1 MCSGLTGHDGSGM
14 TATET
19 TVPASAALPAPL
31 PAWRRAL
38 VFGAGFGIAV
48 GPRNLDVALAK
59 SRPSGAVLKG
69 ETGIADFRMRPAA
82 EWGAELSR
90 FLAAHGES
98 RLAATVLL
106 PRDEVIVRTLSLP
119 GVADKDVQAAIELQ
133 VETLHPWG
141 DEEVAW
147 GWSRAGLNSILVG
160 LARKSVLDSYETLF
174 SEAGIS
180 LAAVTFSPAVMY
192 SSLRI
197 WSAASGSLL
206 CFGAAAAR
214 TEVYGE
220 SESRGVYSAGFS
232 TDVERALSI
241 SRGELRLPADYPA
254 RTFSG
259 ALPGAVN
266 GRTAASPQAWAAALA
281 GSTARGA
288 KFANLLPVERRVTP
302 NRLRY
307 AIPVVLGTLLAAALI
322 VAFVVAPAMED
333 RKYREELNRAVGRL
347 EPAALRVQNLD
358 KQIAATRARITALDE
373 FRQRSQSD
381 LDVLNELTRLLPPP
395 VWTSVIEIYPD
406 SVVIAG
412 EADQAAP
419 LLKIIDSSSLFQNSE
434 FAASVTRGKDSEFF
448 RIKTIRRGRA
458 GRTTP

>member
-1 MCSGLTGHDGSGM
+1 M
-14 TATET
+14 TATEAI
-19 TVPASAALPAPL
+19 VVSAAALPAPL
-31 PAWRRAL
+31 PAWRKAL
-38 VFGAGFGIAV
+38 VFGTGFGIAI
-48 GPRNLDVALAK
+48 GPRNLDAALAK

-69 ETGIADFRMRPAA
+69 ETGIADFRTRPAA

-106 PRDEVIVRTLSLP
+106 PRDEVIVRTLNLP

-147 GWSRAGLNSILVG
+147 GWSRAGVNSILAG

-197 WSAASGSLL
+197 WSAATGSLL
-206 CFGAAAAR
+206 CYGTTNR

-241 SRGELRLPADYPA
+241 SRAELRLPADYPA
-254 RTFSG
+254 QTFSE
-259 ALPGAVN
+259 ALPAAAN
-266 GRTAASPQAWAAALA
+266 GRTALSPQAWAAALA

-288 KFANLLPVERRVTP
+288 KFANLLPPERRVTP

-307 AIPVVLGTLLAAALI
+307 AIPVALGTLLAAALI
-322 VAFVVAPAMED
+322 VAFVIAPSMED

-358 KQIAATRARITALDE
+358 KQIAATRARITALDD

-406 SVVIAG
+406 SVLIAG